1 MTKIITDNLIP
12 VETLNTRFINQR
24 KSPSINK
31 TVLKNKKD
39 DFILDGW
46 EEVPSK
52 LKKSVRVKKDKKHND
67 AFEGRVWALCAKL
80 GFNYIKKQSV

>member
-52 LKKSVRVKKDKKHND
+52 LK
-67 AFEGRVWALCAKL
+67 
-80 GFNYIKKQSV
+80 

>member
-52 LKKSVRVKKDKKHND
+52 LKKSVRVKKDKNTMMLLK
-67 AFEGRVWALCAKL
+67 EGFGHYVQNWAS
-80 GFNYIKKQSV
+80 II

>member
-52 LKKSVRVKKDKKHND
+52 LKKSVRVKKDKKHL
-67 AFEGRVWALCAKL
+67 FL
-80 GFNYIKKQSV
+80 